1 MSITINCAVD
11 SGYGYSLGQSGIKE
25 VIISNFIKRI
35 DREDALVLANKVNEL
50 NEKGLIIKYK
60 DEYFVMGNLAVK
72 ADPSVK
78 RHSINN
84 RVNNIY
90 HLIEILSTLGMLCDS
105 KSFDVNLVVGLPNKL
120 KDDKKPMAEWLKNK
134 WEFKYITK
142 NGEVERIINVKNVAV
157 VEQPV
162 GAIYNLSQD
171 DLEDLNVISC
181 DVGHATT
188 DCCLMTNGILSI
200 NDTDWIA
207 IEGVKRCY
215 GKLKEK
221 LVKEFKDE
229 YGIYDVLEKDLQ
241 LAIETGTFKINKQ
254 NKDITDILNKIL
266 DDYAEYIALEI
277 ADKYSNYLVNADYI
291 IGSGGIMNNDY
302 FASALTRNLIS
313 NKVQL
318 AFFDDPQKS
327 IVHGMFN
334 IANSLFE
341 DDFNTEEENDGKEN
355 EVINNG

>member
-35 DREDALVLANKVNEL
+35 DKEDALVLATKINSL
-50 NEKGLIIKYK
+50 NEKGLIINYK
-60 DEYFVMGNLAVK
+60 NEYFVMGNLAVK

-120 KDDKKPMAEWLKNK
+120 KDDKKSMTEWLKNK

-142 NGEVERIINVKNVAV
+142 DGEIERIIDVKNVAAI
-157 VEQPV
+157 EQPV

-200 NDTDWIA
+200 NDKDWIA
-207 IEGVKRCY
+207 IEGVKKCY
-215 GKLKEK
+215 GSLKEK
-221 LVKEFKDE
+221 LIKEFKDE
-229 YGIYDVLEKDLQ
+229 YGVYDVLEKDLQ
-241 LAIETGTFKINKQ
+241 LAIETGVFKIGKQ
-254 NKDITDILNKIL
+254 NKDITNILNKIL

-277 ADKYSNYLVNADYI
+277 SEKYSNYLVNADYI
-291 IGSGGIMNNDY
+291 IGSGGLMNNDY
-302 FASALTRNLIS
+302 FASALTKNLIS

-334 IANSLFE
+334 IANSIFD
-341 DDFNTEEENDGKEN
+341 DDFNTENENNKEND
-355 EVINNG
+355 VVDNG